1 MAEIGTHLLG
11 RKPSPPD
18 LRDYRLAN
26 FQGIG
31 ETEQIYD
38 PNTEI
43 ALAVKELQLTTVS
56 YPRWAATHYADVTK
70 THWWQ
75 AFNHLAN
82 ASGNTPPTPV
92 LDKVWDASFQLD
104 QGATGHCF
112 PAGTLIR
119 MGDGSHKRIEDVRVF
134 DHVLTAEGRVRQ
146 VTQTMGR
153 FFEGDLVGV
162 RARGLG
168 TGLTCTPEHPFLT
181 TRGYIRADS
190 LRMSDHLAT
199 PFRMGDD
206 HPALLDVASLV
217 GERVFKRAAAQGISV
232 RRHHGVAGR
241 AETETIVSPLPESI
255 ELTPEFGRLLGL
267 YLAEGTLGGSYT
279 GFCFGLHEADTLVA
293 ETVELLQS
301 VLGVHGRIQWRR
313 QNNVAVVKI
322 GGVHWGKFFS
332 AVAGIGANG
341 KRLLPEVAA
350 GTSAYRDAVL
360 HGWLDGDGYDRRGTR
375 VGVTVSKQLALDM
388 FAIARDLGYRAAL
401 RPAEPRDRQKA
412 YYLEVGEDK
421 QGAQDFR
428 KLTDLT
434 RHAFA
439 GRVYNIEVE
448 DDHSYVAEG
457 FGVHNCV
464 GFGWAGWGD
473 TLPVDDQWVNSDGHA
488 IYYECKVIEGDP
500 GGEDGAYTRDG
511 AKVMLNRHRLS
522 TYAFA
527 DTMTTILE
535 HLRLKGPV
543 VIGSDWTDD
552 MFSPDENGYVQPT
565 GPVVGGHCYLLY
577 GIEGNTLVFKNSWGD
592 SWGDNGSFRMHI
604 SDFQPL
610 LDAYGEAVASVE
622 LPL

>member
-1 MAEIGTHLLG
+1 MAEIGPHLLG
-11 RKPSPPD
+11 RRPSPPD

-26 FQGIG
+26 FQGFG
-31 ETEQIYD
+31 QDEYSYD
-38 PNTEI
+38 PDTEI
-43 ALAVKELQLTTVS
+43 ANAIKELQLTTVT
-56 YPRWAATHYADVTK
+56 YKRWASTKYADVTQ
-70 THWWQ
+70 THWWK

-82 ASGNTPPTPV
+82 ASGVVPPTPTA
-92 LDKVWDASFQLD
+92 DKVWGIDFQLD
-104 QGATGHCF
+104 QGNTGHCF

-134 DHVLTAEGRVRQ
+134 DHVLSAEGHVRQ

-153 FFEGDLVGV
+153 FYEGDLVGV

-181 TRGYIRADS
+181 ARGYIRADS
-190 LRMSDHLAT
+190 LRMNDRLAT
-199 PFRMGDD
+199 PFRAGED
-206 HPALLDVASLV
+206 HPAMLDVVSLV
-217 GERVFKRAAAQGISV
+217 GERVFRRAETQGISV

-241 AETETIVSPLPESI
+241 AATETIVSPLPTTI

-279 GFCFGLHEADTLVA
+279 GFCFGLHEADTLVS
-293 ETVELLQS
+293 ETVELLES
-301 VLGVHGRIQWRR
+301 VLGVQGRIQWRR

-322 GGVHWGKFFS
+322 GGVHWGRFFA
-332 AVAGIGANG
+332 AVGGIGANG
-341 KRLLPEVAA
+341 KRLLPEIAA
-350 GTSAYRDAVL
+350 GTSEYRDAVL

-412 YYLEVGEDK
+412 YYLEIGDDK

-464 GFGWAGWGD
+464 GFGYAGWGNA
-473 TLPVDDQWVNSDGHA
+473 LPIDDNYVDDDGHA
-488 IYYECKVIEGDP
+488 IYYETKIIEGDP
-500 GGEDGAYTRDG
+500 GGENGAYMRDG
-511 AKVMLNRHRLS
+511 AEAMLARQRMS
-522 TYAFA
+522 VYAFA
-527 DTMTTILE
+527 ETMDEILE
-535 HLRLKGPV
+535 HLRTKGPV
-543 VIGSDWTDD
+543 VVGTEWTND
-552 MFSPDENGYVQPT
+552 MFTPDANGFVRPT
-565 GPVVGGHCYLLY
+565 GSVAGGHCYLLY
-577 GIEGNTLVFKNSWGD
+577 GVEGENFLFKNSWGVQ
-592 SWGDNGSFRMHI
+592 WGDSGSFRMTI
-604 SDFQPL
+604 PNFQVL
-610 LDAYGEAVASVE
+610 LDAWGEAVASVE